1 MLSHLDQGHLL
12 ADKVV
17 GRHEAVSWVEVL
29 LVIQMRG
36 ARATHSPYIFFL
48 TRLYQIYG
56 GFIVV
61 SLPGFIREVTQS
73 CPDPMD
79 CSLPGSSV
87 HGIFQAIVLEWIAI
101 SFSRGSSQPRDQTRV
116 SHIVDRCFTV

>member
-36 ARATHSPYIFFL
+36 ARATHSPYIFFS
-48 TRLYQIYG
+48 YQIVPDIG
-56 GFIVV
+56 WFHSGFI
-61 SLPGFIREVTQS
+61 T
-73 CPDPMD
+73 
-79 CSLPGSSV
+79 
-87 HGIFQAIVLEWIAI
+87 
-101 SFSRGSSQPRDQTRV
+101 SFHT
-116 SHIVDRCFTV
+116 

>member
-61 SLPGFIREVTQS
+61 LLPGFIREVAQS

-101 SFSRGSSQPRDQTRV
+101 SFSGGSSQPRDQTRV
-116 SHIVDRCFTV
+116 AHIVDRCFTV